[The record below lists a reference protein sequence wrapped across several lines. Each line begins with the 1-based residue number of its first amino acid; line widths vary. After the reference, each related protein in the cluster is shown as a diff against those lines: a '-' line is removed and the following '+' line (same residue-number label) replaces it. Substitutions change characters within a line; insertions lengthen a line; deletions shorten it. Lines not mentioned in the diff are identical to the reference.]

1 MTVRRESWHCIL
13 IFYTHHLTATGHII
27 MKSLIFLLPATTLAA
42 LTSITQNDVTSG
54 TGCKAMTI
62 LFARG
67 TTELGNMGSVA
78 GPPFVSAVGAMMG
91 AGNVAVQ
98 GIAYPADVPGFLAG
112 GDAGGSKLM
121 AQMVGQVKAKCPDTA
136 LVMAGYSQG
145 GQLVH
150 NAAAMLSAA
159 DSSFVSSAV
168 IFGDPDNGQAV
179 GKVAAA
185 NTKVICAP
193 GDLICAGQAVI
204 LPPHLSYGA
213 NAGQAAKFVVGK
225 MAAAKAKRELDLPG
239 LAPARATKAKFFV
252 S

>member
-1 MTVRRESWHCIL
+1 
-13 IFYTHHLTATGHII
+13 
-27 MKSLIFLLPATTLAA
+27 MKSILFLLPTAASAA
-42 LTSITQNDVTSG
+42 LISSTQNDVKNG
-54 TGCKAMTI
+54 GACKAMTI

-67 TTELGNMGSVA
+67 TTEIGNMGTVA

-91 AGNVAVQ
+91 GNVAVQ
-98 GIAYPADVPGFLAG
+98 GIEYPADVPGFLVG

-121 AQMVGQVKAKCPDTA
+121 AQMVGQVKAKCPDTT

-150 NAAAMLSAA
+150 NAAAMLSAD
-159 DSSFVSSAV
+159 DSAFVSSAV

-185 NTKVICAP
+185 NTKVICAT
-193 GDLICAGQAVI
+193 GDLICAGQAII

-213 NAGQAAKFVVGK
+213 NANEAAKFVTSK
-225 MAAAKAKRELDLPG
+225 MAGKAAARSVKARSFT
-239 LAPARATKAKFFV
+239 A
-252 S
+252 